1 MKFKYSALVYT
12 ALVLGAI
19 AAGLFV
25 ALRDDAPAPVTRDL
39 SAIEALKSGDMA
51 KLMFHS
57 EPKPAGREVFF
68 DPDGG
73 EHRLEDYRGRYVL
86 VNFWATWCAPC
97 REEMPSLEALQQAL
111 GGPEFE
117 VVTIATGRNRLPA
130 IRKFFEEAGVESLP
144 VLLDPKN
151 DLAREMGVLGLPIT
165 VILDPN
171 GYEIARLRGDADWS
185 SDSAKAIIT
194 ALLSS

>member
-1 MKFKYSALVYT
+1 MKFKRSALVYT

-19 AAGLFV
+19 SVGLFV
-25 ALRDDAPAPVTRDL
+25 ALRGEAPAPVARDL

-51 KLMFHS
+51 KLMFHT
-57 EPKPAGREVFF
+57 EPKPAGKAVFF

-111 GGPEFE
+111 GGEEFE

-130 IRKFFEEAGVESLP
+130 IRKFFEEAGVETLP
-144 VLLDPKN
+144 VLLDPRN
-151 DLAREMGVLGLPIT
+151 ALAQEMGVFGLPIS

-171 GYEIARLRGDADWS
+171 GFEVARLRGDADWS
-185 SDSAKAIIT
+185 SDSAKAIIA
-194 ALLSS
+194 ALLAP